1 MKQTPKTKH
10 NFILPEAKLR
20 RNRDGA
26 VYRERNGKFRFT
38 STVLFHTVLICKDD
52 LLPDTASLTDKIEI
66 SFLRFAEKRSRES
79 AQCDRFA
86 YLSILPTENALAV
99 KAAFCPFE
107 KKEFFAV
114 GEIRLDKDGRVQSV
128 VLFRRSHRRS
138 HSS

>member
-1 MKQTPKTKH
+1 MKQHSKTKKD
-10 NFILPEAKLR
+10 FILPEAKLR
-20 RNRDGA
+20 RNRG
-26 VYRERNGKFRFT
+26 VLCRERNGKFQSE
-38 STVLFHTVLICKDD
+38 STVLFHTVLVCDD
-52 LLPDTASLTDKIEI
+52 GLLPDTVSLTGKIEA
-66 SFLRFAEKRSRES
+66 SFLRFAKERSQERV
-79 AQCDRFA
+79 QYDRFA

-114 GEIRLDKDGRVQSV
+114 GEIRLDNDGQVQSV